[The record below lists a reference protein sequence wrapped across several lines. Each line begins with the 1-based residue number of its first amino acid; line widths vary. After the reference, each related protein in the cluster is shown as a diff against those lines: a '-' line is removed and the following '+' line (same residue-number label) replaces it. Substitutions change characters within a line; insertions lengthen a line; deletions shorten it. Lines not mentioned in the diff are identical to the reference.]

1 MSPSVVVR
9 PYISVVIPV
18 HNEQEVLE
26 ELYARLTAT
35 LDQLGK
41 TYEIIFT
48 NDGSTDR
55 SLELLQTLHKRRPD
69 QIRIIDF
76 NGNFGQHMAIMAGF
90 ERVRGEIIIT
100 MDADLQNPP
109 EEIGKL
115 VAKMEAGHDVI
126 NTYRQDRQDSW
137 WRLKVSKWHNQIRA
151 WMMPKLK
158 MRDEGCMLRAYKRNI
173 VDLMAATGE
182 TTTFIPA
189 LALTY
194 AANPAEVGVAHAERS
209 AGTSSYNFYKLIRYN
224 FDLITG
230 FSIFPLQ
237 VFTMI
242 GVFISL
248 CSFAFVV
255 FLFLRR
261 MMVGP
266 EVEGV
271 FSLFAI
277 MFFLLGIVLFGLGV
291 VGEYVGRIYQEVR
304 KRPRF
309 VVRDVLEKSCPAEY
323 DSYEEKNQNQAQKPQ
338 PKLETSF

>member
-1 MSPSVVVR
+1 MTLS
-9 PYISVVIPV
+9 PYISIVIPV

-26 ELYARLTAT
+26 ELYTRLTT
-35 LDQLGK
+35 VLDKIGK
-41 TYEIIFT
+41 PYEIILT
-48 NDGSTDR
+48 NDGSTDSSAQMLR
-55 SLELLQTLHKRRPD
+55 ELHQRRPE
-69 QIRIIDF
+69 QIRIIEF

-90 ERVRGEIIIT
+90 ERVRGEIVIT

-115 VAKMEAGHDVI
+115 VAAMEAGHDVV
-126 NTYRQDRQDSW
+126 NTYRENRQDSW
-137 WRLKVSKWHNQIRA
+137 WRLQVSKWHNRVRA

-158 MRDEGCMLRAYKRNI
+158 MQDEGCMLRAYRRHI
-173 VDLMAATGE
+173 VDLMASTGE
-182 TTTFIPA
+182 STTFIPA

-194 AANPAEVGVAHAERS
+194 ASNPTEVGVAHAERS

-224 FDLITG
+224 FDLVTG
-230 FSIFPLQ
+230 FSVFPLQ

-242 GVFISL
+242 GLLISL

-255 FLFLRR
+255 FLLLRR
-261 MMVGP
+261 FVVGP

-271 FSLFAI
+271 FTLFAI
-277 MFFLLGIVLFGLGV
+277 LFFLLGIVLFGLGV

-309 VVRDVLEKSCPAEY
+309 VVRQVIEKSIENKALEREAEVVY
-323 DSYEEKNQNQAQKPQ
+323 SGVEK
-338 PKLETSF
+338 